1 MQKTRSV
8 LLILV
13 GLLIVFGLV
22 MLYSTSYPTAGF
34 GLLKMQAMWII
45 LACGCGYAMRQLDY
59 HGLCRHSL
67 FILAFFVLAL
77 AYLALAHGVY
87 RVAPAIGSAFPFTG
101 GVKGA
106 FRWFK
111 LGPVRLQPSEF
122 TKLGLILFLAHYYG
136 KNSLHIREAWRGFFL
151 PLGIAGFV
159 TSLVLLGGS
168 LSVTAITGATV
179 GCMAFIAGVR
189 LRYLALCLLAGILV
203 GAAAIAVSPERFS
216 RITSFTSAEELQQG
230 EGYQL
235 WHSLL
240 ALGSGGLTGLGFTE
254 SRMKKYYLPES
265 HTDFIVAIVG
275 EELGYLA
282 VASLICLY
290 LLLALT
296 VLRIAGQA
304 ADREGSL
311 ICTGVAASLGFNAFV
326 NIGVVSGLLPTT
338 GVTAPFLSYG
348 GSSILASGIGLGLVL
363 SVSRHAEQ
371 AAALRQAQEAVQAVA
386 RPTPL
391 RKLFA

>member
-1 MQKTRSV
+1 
-8 LLILV
+8 
-13 GLLIVFGLV
+13 
-22 MLYSTSYPTAGF
+22 
-34 GLLKMQAMWII
+34 
-45 LACGCGYAMRQLDY
+45 
-59 HGLCRHSL
+59 
-67 FILAFFVLAL
+67 
-77 AYLALAHGVY
+77 
-87 RVAPAIGSAFPFTG
+87 
-101 GVKGA
+101 
-106 FRWFK
+106 
-111 LGPVRLQPSEF
+111 
-122 TKLGLILFLAHYYG
+122 
-136 KNSLHIREAWRGFFL
+136 
-151 PLGIAGFV
+151 
-159 TSLVLLGGS
+159 
-168 LSVTAITGATV
+168 
-179 GCMAFIAGVR
+179 
-189 LRYLALCLLAGILV
+189 
-203 GAAAIAVSPERFS
+203 
-216 RITSFTSAEELQQG
+216 
-230 EGYQL
+230 
-235 WHSLL
+235 
-240 ALGSGGLTGLGFTE
+240 
-254 SRMKKYYLPES
+254 MKKYYLPES